1 MKKLI
6 KAAKDLK
13 ISQVAVAGGVSANSA
28 LRQAIQDAGVK
39 YKWDVFIPPLGY
51 TTDNAAMVGI
61 TGYFKY
67 QDKEFCPVNAVP
79 FARVEI

>member
-1 MKKLI
+1 MYCYEEVYTHRF
-6 KAAKDLK
+6 
-13 ISQVAVAGGVSANSA
+13 QETV
-28 LRQAIQDAGVK
+28 RQAIQDAGVK

>member
-1 MKKLI
+1 MAEFTSML
-6 KAAKDLK
+6 
-13 ISQVAVAGGVSANSA
+13 QAGE
-28 LRQAIQDAGVK
+28 K
-39 YKWDVFIPPLGY
+39 YHWDVFIPPLGY

-67 QDKEFCPVNAVP
+67 QDKKFCSIDAAP